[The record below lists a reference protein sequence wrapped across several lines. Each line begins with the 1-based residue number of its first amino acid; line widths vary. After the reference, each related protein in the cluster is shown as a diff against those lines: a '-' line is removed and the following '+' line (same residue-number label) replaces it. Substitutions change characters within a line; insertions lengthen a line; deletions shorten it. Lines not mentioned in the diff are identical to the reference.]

1 MEIIGTV
8 SGILANKGQQVWTI
22 SPEAT
27 VYEAIR
33 VMAEKNIGALLVV
46 RDGKPVGMISER
58 DYARK
63 IVLQG
68 RTSRDTRVAEILS
81 SHLIS
86 ATPQTSVAEC
96 MRLMTEHRIRHLPV
110 IEGNKVV
117 GIVSIGDLVNWIIS
131 TQSSVI
137 QQLTNYISGQYPG

>member
-1 MEIIGTV
+1 MEIVGTV
-8 SGILANKGQQVWTI
+8 GAILANKGQQVWTI

-46 RDGKPVGMISER
+46 KDGKPVGMISER

-68 RTSRDTRVAEILS
+68 RTSRDTRVSEILS
-81 SHLIS
+81 SRLIS

-110 IEGNKVV
+110 LEGDRVL
-117 GIVSIGDLVNWIIS
+117 GIVSIGDLINWIIS
-131 TQSSVI
+131 TQTSVI